1 MNVAAIAARDCIDEI
16 SCALDRLAARAAQ
29 YYSPRAQAARILV
42 VVKDSL
48 GEHARMVRLGASVEA
63 QASADAG
70 AAADA
75 VITVT
80 HETLEAILA
89 SPTTFDARSRQ
100 FDGLI
105 AMTGDTQAA
114 QHLLQLLKRPSEGA
128 MARLA
133 RARAHAPERLP
144 RVPELSGANVD
155 ARTVL
160 DAVLAS
166 RPLVVRSALDWPA
179 CGWSLDEFA
188 SRYGDAQLA
197 GGDDGRVVSMRG
209 FIASLQAACASTAVS
224 GGESSA
230 PYTHGCLLPP
240 MLEPLFPFPYF
251 KLAAFSSAQIWAG
264 ARRDDAL
271 VTRLHCDVTTSFL
284 AQVHGRKRVRLF
296 SPTEHERL
304 YAMPSFNF
312 YQPCCVDAGRPD
324 FARFPEFA
332 KARYVDV
339 VVGPGDLLIVPTGWY
354 HCVWALDHVL
364 SVSRFL
370 VDELAAYFFA

>member
-1 MNVAAIAARDCIDEI
+1 MNVAAIAARDSFDEI
-16 SCALDRLAARAAQ
+16 SFALDQLAARAAQ
-29 YYSPRAQAARILV
+29 CYSPRVHAARVLV

-48 GEHARMVRLGASVEA
+48 GEHVRVFRLGARFDTLER
-63 QASADAG
+63 ADAQSG
-70 AAADA
+70 ADA
-75 VITVT
+75 VVT
-80 HETLEAILA
+80 MAHETLEAILA

-100 FDGLI
+100 FGGLI

-128 MARLA
+128 VARLA
-133 RARAHAPERLP
+133 RARTRAPEWLP
-144 RVPELSGANVD
+144 RVPERSGVNVD

-160 DAVLAS
+160 DAVLES
-166 RPLVVRSALDWPA
+166 RPLVVRGALNWPA
-179 CGWSLDEFA
+179 CAWSLDEFA
-188 SRYGDAQLA
+188 VRYGDARLA
-197 GGDDGRVVSMRG
+197 GGDDGHVVSMRA
-209 FIASLQAACASTAVS
+209 FVAALQSAAESTTVS
-224 GGESSA
+224 GEPPSP

-271 VTRLHCDVTTSFL
+271 VTRLHCDVATSFL

-296 SPTEHERL
+296 SPAEHERL

-324 FARFPEFA
+324 LERFPDFAR
-332 KARYVDV
+332 ARYVDV